1 MGLPALGWGQGG
13 LSLWGWGCRGQRPSL
28 TLLVPLHR
36 PCEPPRQGVPAAG
49 AGACRGPGL
58 VRVQGAPARPA
69 VRHLPQ
75 RQLGASHHPWC
86 VVCGTCAC
94 MRACLVCVL
103 RVHEPPP
110 HAPGTQPLTVACP
123 GDPGAAVPQ
132 VPQPSWRPWSGPLVR
147 YQPHPGPL
155 LVLASQRPGSSW
167 QRAVTMSGGGNWV
180 LESRRVEHLQEDP
193 LQGSPVRAFL

>member
-1 MGLPALGWGQGG
+1 MAATGTPGTGCHSAWPEVPRPTHPTHQSSFLSSASREWDSAGNRSLLSAAGGQREQGFWGRPGLGLPALGWGQGG
-13 LSLWGWGCRGQRPSL
+13 LSLWGWGCRGQHPSL
-28 TLLVPLHR
+28 TLLVPFHR

-86 VVCGTCAC
+86 VVCGMCAC

-110 HAPGTQPLTVACP
+110 HALGL
-123 GDPGAAVPQ
+123 
-132 VPQPSWRPWSGPLVR
+132 
-147 YQPHPGPL
+147 
-155 LVLASQRPGSSW
+155 
-167 QRAVTMSGGGNWV
+167 
-180 LESRRVEHLQEDP
+180 
-193 LQGSPVRAFL
+193 SP